1 MDLKAQEKWNR
12 IYAESEVGE
21 YSVTKVLN
29 DHEYL
34 LPKGGVALD
43 LACGLGS
50 DAVFL
55 ATNGLEVQAWDISDH
70 IVKKINEFSAENNLS
85 ISAEARDITLNPPEE
100 NSYDVITVAHYLDRD
115 IVPALIA
122 SLKPGGLIFYQ
133 TFLKEVTPQYSGP
146 SNPDFR
152 LGKNELLQ
160 LFADL
165 SIVYYREDALIG
177 DLQHGFRNEAML
189 VAQKLSSG

>member
-1 MDLKAQEKWNR
+1 MDIKAQEKWNR
-12 IYAESEVGE
+12 IYADSEVAA
-21 YSVTKVLN
+21 YSVTKIL
-29 DHEYL
+29 EEYAYL
-34 LPKGGVALD
+34 LPKKGVALD

-55 ATNGLEVQAWDISDH
+55 AEKGLTVKAWDISDQ
-70 IVKKINEFSAENNLS
+70 IVTKINTFAQKQKLA
-85 ISAEARDITLNPPEE
+85 ITAEARDVVTSPPAA
-100 NSYDVITVAHYLDRD
+100 NSFEVITVAHYLDRN

-133 TFLKEVTPQYSGP
+133 TFLKEVTPDYSGP

-160 LFADL
+160 LFAELD
-165 SIVYYREDALIG
+165 IVFYQEDALIG
-177 DLQHGFRNEAML
+177 DLQQGLRNEAML
-189 VAQKLSSG
+189 IARKAG